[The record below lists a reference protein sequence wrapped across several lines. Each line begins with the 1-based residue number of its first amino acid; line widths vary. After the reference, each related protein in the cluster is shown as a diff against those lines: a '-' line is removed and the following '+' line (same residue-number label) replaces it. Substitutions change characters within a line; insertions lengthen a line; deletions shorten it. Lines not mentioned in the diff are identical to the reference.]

1 MDGCRQGTECSR
13 KNTSSGQYSA
23 SRLAAAH
30 AGHGAR
36 MFMERKMLAISLI
49 ISEAE
54 DSGVLGEKKR
64 EVRGGMYKIG
74 A

>member
-1 MDGCRQGTECSR
+1 LTVR
-13 KNTSSGQYSA
+13 KWMRRYDA
-23 SRLAAAH
+23 
-30 AGHGAR
+30 
-36 MFMERKMLAISLI
+36 LI